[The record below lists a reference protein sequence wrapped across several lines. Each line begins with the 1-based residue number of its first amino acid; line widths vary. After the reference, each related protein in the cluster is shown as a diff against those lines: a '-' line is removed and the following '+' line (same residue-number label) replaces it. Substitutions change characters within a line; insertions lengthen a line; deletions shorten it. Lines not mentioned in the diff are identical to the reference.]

1 MSGNLPERRE
11 EELLKKLMEMQSL
24 RLGVAGYDLEIIQL
38 LIKIDR
44 KLDELIKRVD
54 AIERKLEVR

>member
-1 MSGNLPERRE
+1 MSGSLPERRE

-44 KLDELIKRVD
+44 KLDELIKRID
-54 AIERKLEVR
+54 AIEKKLEVR